1 MNIFNDPRGPVS
13 QSEERLGARIAA
25 RLEEGAL
32 DLPHNIT
39 ERLRAGRVHALL
51 HRRITQTRLAPVL
64 VGAHQPDGTM
74 GAQAPGFWTRAS
86 ALLPLLALVLGL
98 ATIGALQDQERAY
111 ELAEVDAELLTADLP
126 PTAYTDPG
134 FLQYLKKSAQE

>member
-51 HRRITQTRLAPVL
+51 HRL
-64 VGAHQPDGTM
+64 VELLVMIPWWI
-74 GAQAPGFWTRAS
+74 PY
-86 ALLPLLALVLGL
+86 ALLHCQLPSLRLVRIFVPIVLYSFMTLPTLIMHLLISIHGIGILGILILALIIIVRIKTLFTYFQIQ
-98 ATIGALQDQERAY
+98 AFFRCN
-111 ELAEVDAELLTADLP
+111 
-126 PTAYTDPG
+126 
-134 FLQYLKKSAQE
+134 